1 MNREAPIGIF
11 DSGIGGLTV
20 ANAIQKKLPK
30 ENIIYF
36 GDTKHL
42 PYGEK
47 SPDAIIRFSKKIT
60 SFLLN
65 NKCKIIIIACNTA
78 SSVAYEVVKKS
89 AQNIPVVNV
98 IDPVINSLTEFN
110 QNKIGIIGTKRT
122 ILSNIYND
130 KLILKNNE
138 LYIKNIDT
146 QIDECN
152 QFLPILALF
161 SKLLS
166 DESDDENEIKNV
178 VEAIFTEYL
187 EFIDSIV
194 QYMFKKQCFQ
204 DQYLIL
210 LSEIEKNIEKINQG
224 LIKLINTHRKDK
236 LSVMY
241 KSILFSFFDFS
252 KLLIEIKSKVN
263 TENTNFKSIKKLKN
277 ERTYSF

>member
-1 MNREAPIGIF
+1 M
-11 DSGIGGLTV
+11 
-20 ANAIQKKLPK
+20 
-30 ENIIYF
+30 
-36 GDTKHL
+36 
-42 PYGEK
+42 
-47 SPDAIIRFSKKIT
+47 
-60 SFLLN
+60 LN
-65 NKCKIIIIACNTA
+65 NFYTK
-78 SSVAYEVVKKS
+78 
-89 AQNIPVVNV
+89 QNNFKEKLDIF
-98 IDPVINSLTEFN
+98 TT
-110 QNKIGIIGTKRT
+110 IGD
-122 ILSNIYND
+122 ND

-166 DESDDENEIKNV
+166 DESDDENKIKNV

-224 LIKLINTHRKDK
+224 LIKLINTHHKGK
-236 LSVMY
+236 LSIMY

-252 KLLIEIKSKVN
+252 KLLNEIKSKVN
-263 TENTNFKSIKKLKN
+263 IENTKFKSITKLKN